1 MNERRI
7 YPITG
12 QPITNEQQF
21 DNNQTVQLDK
31 QPAIDRS
38 GMSSQQPAQDPSRL
52 SLQKPDGSQNR
63 QAFQQPA
70 NAQSRQPVQQPANTQ
85 NAQSVQQPAN
95 TQNAQPVQQ
104 PASSQSTQPAQQPAN
119 SQGAQNFQQP
129 MGNQNRQPMQQSAGV
144 QNRSPFQQPMGNQNG
159 QNFQQPGGAQNRS
172 PFQQPMGNQNGQN
185 FQQSG
190 GAQNR
195 SPFQQPMGNQNGQ
208 NFQQPGGAQNR
219 SPFQQPMGNQN
230 GQNFQQPVNNGY
242 GQPMQQ
248 SMNNQFRQP
257 MQQPGNNQYGQQ
269 FQPGGQN
276 PYYMQG
282 QAKPKKKLTPQS
294 IALGSSIA
302 AVLVLTALLF
312 GFMSSRPSAPEPAAA
327 QQASAQP
334 VEQVATAS
342 TVATTAEPAPDPT
355 PTPAP
360 ASGNEYAKYSN
371 FSINGKQYNL
381 PMSIDELLENGWA
394 YKNKEDADK
403 TLYASDTDIVRLTFT
418 QKGEGSASF
427 GVVNHSIDAQPLS
440 KCLVYEIDFS
450 DYFIKNTGAE
460 VKFYNDQF
468 ELQKTTMDDV
478 KAALGDPSSTNTSGN
493 SSSLTYRGQGDE
505 EFKVSAYY
513 SFDNNILTHISMQ
526 NKLMPDDFE
535 QPEVSSKTPDYLS
548 LYKAP
553 AELGKDPLSGNF
565 SLDGTTY
572 NLPVPYKTLAEQGW
586 KCDNESESVPSMKGL
601 ILTMK
606 KGDYRLT
613 VEAINPLPNAV
624 TLENTIVVSISA
636 FNSSVNPFDLTI
648 AGNIKL
654 GMTKD
659 ELDKALSAA
668 GVKNFKYDEKLNI
681 YRIPYDKD
689 DKSDYPR
696 ECIEIFINDSKN
708 TISSIDMERYG
719 WLSDED

>member
-1 MNERRI
+1 MNERRFD
-7 YPITG
+7 PITG

-85 NAQSVQQPAN
+85 NAQPVQQPAN

-104 PASSQSTQPAQQPAN
+104 PASAQSTQPVQQPA
-119 SQGAQNFQQP
+119 SAQSAQNFQQP
-129 MGNQNRQPMQQSAGV
+129 MGSQNRQPMQQSAGV

-159 QNFQQPGGAQNRS
+159 QNFQQP
-172 PFQQPMGNQNGQN
+172 
-185 FQQSG
+185 
-190 GAQNR
+190 
-195 SPFQQPMGNQNGQ
+195 
-208 NFQQPGGAQNR
+208 
-219 SPFQQPMGNQN
+219 
-230 GQNFQQPVNNGY
+230 VNNAY

-312 GFMSSRPSAPEPAAA
+312 GFRSSRPSAPEPAAA

-355 PTPAP
+355 PAPAP

-681 YRIPYDKD
+681 YRIPFDKD

>member
-1 MNERRI
+1 MNERRFD
-7 YPITG
+7 PITG

-38 GMSSQQPAQDPSRL
+38 GMSSQQTAPNDSRM

-70 NAQSRQPVQQPANTQ
+70 SSQS
-85 NAQSVQQPAN
+85 
-95 TQNAQPVQQ
+95 AQPVQQ
-104 PASSQSTQPAQQPAN
+104 PTSAQSTQPAQQPAN

-129 MGNQNRQPMQQSAGV
+129 MGNQNRQPMQQPSGV
-144 QNRSPFQQPMGNQNG
+144 QNRSPFQQPMGAQNG
-159 QNFQQPGGAQNRS
+159 QNFQQP
-172 PFQQPMGNQNGQN
+172 
-185 FQQSG
+185 G

-230 GQNFQQPVNNGY
+230 GQNFQQPVNNAY

-269 FQPGGQN
+269 FQPGGAQN

-302 AVLVLTALLF
+302 AVLILTALFF
-312 GFMSSRPSAPEPAAA
+312 GTRSARPSAPEPAAT

-355 PTPAP
+355 PAPAP

-553 AELGKDPLSGNF
+553 TELGKDPLSGNF